1 MKQYTRVISTMLL
14 ATGCIGATGVG
25 AATFGKQNTGE
36 ATITAHETATV
47 SVGLDAMPTLHA
59 GVWGAGTKAATLT
72 VDILTPS
79 STAQHP
85 AAAWTAGQTAVA
97 GCSACRDIK
106 DTTGAFVLPL
116 KLVCDGATA
125 ETVGGVDWQYAPTGT
140 TLSCSIEAARMATV
154 TAGTYNLS
162 LDAAMRTE

>member
-1 MKQYTRVISTMLL
+1 MKLQKIIRYGMWCALC
-14 ATGCIGATGVG
+14 GGATP
-25 AATFGKQNTGE
+25 TFGDTFLNQNSTS
-36 ATITAHETATV
+36 ATITANETAIV
-47 SVGLDAMPTLHA
+47 VVGVDAMPTLHA
-59 GVWGAGTKAATLT
+59 GVWGAGTKAATLA
-72 VDILTPS
+72 VDIMTPS
-79 STAQHP
+79 STAQRP